1 MSYFASIERL
11 PLDEPAI
18 RTWVLDFPQ
27 DGAAAR
33 VTAAGLYLQGW
44 LLTAPGAVRGEV
56 MLRTRRDGAE
66 QVQALP
72 FNNDRPDVIQR
83 VLGETPAGH
92 AQLRCGF
99 NAHVPGLPAE
109 FGVGVCVD
117 GRTTWLCEV
126 NLSGTPLVHVAA
138 SPGETQV
145 IQGKDGWLY
154 LDNDTN
160 NSVDQYT
167 GRLRLEAQE
176 LQRWAA
182 YLDNSAAL
190 AQTVGARHAV
200 VIAASKEQV
209 LPEFYPHARAAVT
222 VQEQVLGLARPEHRI
237 VDTAAMLA
245 AREDKEACFIK
256 TDTHWTD
263 RGALAACL
271 AMLATLGLDQAQ
283 ALAAFRGDKYYTAS
297 FIGDLGTKLRPPAGA
312 PTEFLRAPAATD
324 NAAFDNELPNIGRVL
339 VYENAAAIWPHS
351 LLLFGASSSYRMLR
365 YLKRLFRRIVF
376 VHSAGNVDPQIVRHE
391 RPDYLALQTTARF
404 MITPPGHGFAL
415 ADAVREKLGG
425 LDERARARAL
435 ASAANAQADPR
446 NQPYCGMLATLKTD
460 QE

>member
-1 MSYFASIERL
+1 MSYFASIQSL

-18 RTWVLDFPQ
+18 RAWVLDFPQ
-27 DGAAAR
+27 TGAAAR
-33 VTAAGLYLQGW
+33 VTEAGLYLQGW
-44 LLTAPGAVRGEV
+44 LLTKPQAVRGHV
-56 MLRTRRDGAE
+56 MLRTRRDGVE
-66 QVQALP
+66 QVQALA

-99 NAHVPGLPAE
+99 NAHVPNLPAE
-109 FGVGVCVD
+109 FTLGVSVD

-126 NLSGTPLVHVAA
+126 SMSGTPIVHAA
-138 SPGETQV
+138 PAPEETQV

-167 GRLRLEAQE
+167 GRLRLGQDE
-176 LQRWAA
+176 LGRWAA
-182 YLDNSAAL
+182 YLDESAAL
-190 AQTVGARHAV
+190 AGTLGARHAV
-200 VIAASKEQV
+200 VVAASKEQV

-222 VQEQVLGLARPEHRI
+222 VHEQVLGLARPEHGL
-237 VDTAAMLA
+237 VDTAALLA
-245 AREDKEACFIK
+245 ARDDKETCFIK

-263 RGALAACL
+263 RGAREACLSTLAA
-271 AMLATLGLDQAQ
+271 LGLDAAQ
-283 ALAAFRGDKYYTAS
+283 ALAVFANDKYYSAS

-324 NAAFDNELPNIGRVL
+324 GAAFDNELPNIGRVL
-339 VYENAAAIWPHS
+339 VFENADAPWPNS

-376 VHSAGNVDPQIVRHE
+376 VHSAGNVDPQIVQHE
-391 RPDYLALQTTARF
+391 RPDYLVMQTTARF
-404 MITPPGHGFAL
+404 MITPPGHGFRL
-415 ADAVREKLGG
+415 ADAVAEKLRGA
-425 LDERARARAL
+425 DEALRARAL
-435 ASAANAQADPR
+435 ASAEKAQADPR
-446 NQPYCGMLATLKTD
+446 NLPYCRMLD
-460 QE
+460 VIGH